1 MISHAFARLARRA
14 GLSLLAVLCACAAA
28 LPGAHAAEDYGQG
41 LLWKIEKPGYAPSYL
56 FGTIHIADPR
66 VTALPE
72 PVQSAFDAAQSFT
85 METTLD
91 AEGMAALATQMVYDD
106 GRDLASVI
114 GQPLFDRLA
123 PMLGDYGLQPEL
135 LVMFK
140 PWAVT
145 VLLSVPPGQDPQGVL
160 DYLLYTRAQERHK
173 PAHFLESTEE
183 QVAVFQGMPEA
194 DQVALLRA
202 TVDTH
207 DGLAGQVESMV
218 QAYLA
223 RDLDKLHALGEQ
235 GLPQGDAAAAGGRF
249 ETRVLTDRNQ
259 RMAERMEPRLKE
271 GSAFIAVGALHLYGA
286 RGIPALLQ
294 ARGWRVT
301 RVY

>member
-1 MISHAFARLARRA
+1 MTSSSFVRLARRA
-14 GLSLLAVLCACAAA
+14 GLGLLVMLCAFAAMSS
-28 LPGAHAAEDYGQG
+28 GAQAAEDYGHG

-56 FGTIHIADPR
+56 FGTIHVSDPR
-66 VTALPE
+66 VTTLPP

-106 GRDLASVI
+106 GRDLPGVV

-135 LVMFK
+135 LALFK

-160 DYLLYTRAQERHK
+160 DYLLYARAQERHK
-173 PAHFLESTEE
+173 PVHYLETTEE
-183 QVAVFQGMPEA
+183 QVAVFQDMPEA

-207 DGLAGQVESMV
+207 DGMAGQVESMV

-223 RDLDKLHALGEQ
+223 RDLDKLHELGEQ
-235 GLPQGDAAAAGGRF
+235 ALPQGEARAAGGRF
-249 ETRVLTDRNQ
+249 EARVLTDRNQ
-259 RMAERMEPRLKE
+259 RMVERMEPRLKE

-301 RVY
+301 AVY